1 MRMIVYNNSILYF
14 ERMNKMAR
22 AGKKRKSV
30 IFRIIFLAFT
40 IYIIISLTNLQVQ
53 LIGLKRELNSKTAE
67 LNEKNLEIE
76 ETLHLLDSGN
86 ETKLIEKA
94 ARERLGY
101 YYPDEEV
108 HIDISGQ

>member
-1 MRMIVYNNSILYF
+1 
-14 ERMNKMAR
+14 MAYT
-22 AGKKRKSV
+22 GKKRKSI

-40 IYIIISLTNLQVQ
+40 IYIIISLTSLQVQ
-53 LIGLKRELNSKTAE
+53 LIGLKRELNSKTAHYNE
-67 LNEKNLEIE
+67 LNLEIE
-76 ETLHLLDSGN
+76 EALHLLDSGN
-86 ETKLIEKA
+86 ETELIEKT

>member
-1 MRMIVYNNSILYF
+1 
-14 ERMNKMAR
+14 MAYT
-22 AGKKRKSV
+22 GKKRKSI

-40 IYIIISLTNLQVQ
+40 VYIIISLTSLQVQ
-53 LIGLKRELNSKTAE
+53 LIGLKRELNSKTARYNE
-67 LNEKNLEIE
+67 LNLEIE
-76 ETLHLLDSGN
+76 EALHLLDTGN
-86 ETKLIEKA
+86 ETELIEKT

>member
-1 MRMIVYNNSILYF
+1 MILYYYF
-14 ERMNKMAR
+14 EWMKPMAYT
-22 AGKKRKSV
+22 GKKRKS
-30 IFRIIFLAFT
+30 ILFRIIFLLFT
-40 IYIIISLTNLQVQ
+40 IYIIISFTNLQVQ
-53 LIGLKRELNSKTAE
+53 LIGLKSELNSKTAHY
-67 LNEKNLEIE
+67 NEINLEIQE
-76 ETLHLLDSGN
+76 ALHLLDSGN

>member
-1 MRMIVYNNSILYF
+1 
-14 ERMNKMAR
+14 MAYV
-22 AGKKRKSV
+22 AKKRKSI
-30 IFRIIFLAFT
+30 IFRIIFLLFT
-40 IYIIISLTNLQVQ
+40 IYILISFTSLQVQ
-53 LIGLKRELNSKTAE
+53 LIGLKSELNSKMAHY
-67 LNEKNLEIE
+67 NEINLEIQE
-76 ETLHLLDSGN
+76 ALHLLDNGN

>member
-1 MRMIVYNNSILYF
+1 
-14 ERMNKMAR
+14 MAYT
-22 AGKKRKSV
+22 GKKRKSI

-40 IYIIISLTNLQVQ
+40 IYIIISLTSLQVQ
-53 LIGLKRELNSKTAE
+53 LIGLKRELNSKTAHYNE
-67 LNEKNLEIE
+67 LNLEIE
-76 ETLHLLDSGN
+76 EALHLLDTGN
-86 ETKLIEKA
+86 ETELIEKT

>member
-1 MRMIVYNNSILYF
+1 
-14 ERMNKMAR
+14 MAYT
-22 AGKKRKSV
+22 GKKRKSI

-40 IYIIISLTNLQVQ
+40 VYIIISLTSLQVQ
-53 LIGLKRELNSKTAE
+53 LIGLKRELNSKTAHYNE
-67 LNEKNLEIE
+67 LNLEIE
-76 ETLHLLDSGN
+76 EALHLLDSGN
-86 ETKLIEKA
+86 ETELIEKT